1 MPLPKPK
8 KDESKEEFMD
18 RCMGDSVMLKEYPNN
33 DQRYAVCESQWD
45 GSKKDKKSDN
55 SELERRVLVF
65 DETELRAEDGDEPKL
80 VGYAA
85 KYGIFTDLG
94 YFREKIKTGAFDEV
108 MDNDV
113 RCLKNHD
120 PNLILGRTK
129 NKTLRLLS
137 NSVGLKFE
145 DDIPAT
151 NTGKDTLEEVRRGDI
166 SGCSFAF
173 TVAEDDWRYFDD
185 KPAERTIIKI
195 GRLFDVGP
203 VTYPAYEDTTVS
215 ARSLEKA
222 KREDGFLSANKIRE
236 MEEQNSI
243 PTVSQGEIKS
253 GEQEQKAKKKYECEC
268 IECGHTLKTD
278 KHCKDIK
285 CSECG
290 GQMRRKER
298 PGPGQK
304 SKENENTIPA
314 VSQNEAKSGDVEPV
328 VKTISAD
335 RHREIMKK
343 YRRAGR
349 ELKRIKQAEA

>member
-18 RCMGDSVMLKEYPNN
+18 RCMGDSVMLKEYPDN

-55 SELERRVLVF
+55 PELERRVLFF
-65 DETELRAEDGDEPKL
+65 DDTELRAEDGDKPRL
-80 VGYAA
+80 IGYAA

-94 YFREKIKTGAFDEV
+94 YFREKIKAGAFDKV
-108 MDNDV
+108 LGDDV

-129 NKTLRLLS
+129 NKTLRLTS
-137 NSVGLKFE
+137 NSVGLKYE

-173 TVAEDDWRYFDD
+173 TVAEDDWRYFED

-215 ARSLEKA
+215 ARSREKA
-222 KREDGFLSANKIRE
+222 K
-236 MEEQNSI
+236 EQNTI
-243 PTVSQGEIKS
+243 PAVSQDETKS
-253 GEQEQKAKKKYECEC
+253 GEQEQKAKKKYDCEC
-268 IECGHTLKTD
+268 IECGHDFKSD
-278 KHCKDIK
+278 KHCKDLI

-298 PGPGQK
+298 PGPDQK
-304 SKENENTIPA
+304 SSDDEGETKDKKQKKNNDMNFEQKLELDKNIRKAERLRNRLN
-314 VSQNEAKSGDVEPV
+314 QN
-328 VKTISAD
+328 
-335 RHREIMKK
+335 
-343 YRRAGR
+343 
-349 ELKRIKQAEA
+349 KQAEA